1 MVRTALTRLDADQS
15 GFGIVEVLVASV
27 LLAVGI
33 LATISALDGAAKGTY
48 SAQRHEQAISLA
60 QREIEQIVA
69 QPFEEIALSTM
80 PTAVADATPNNPA
93 DPRAYIAGT
102 NFMIKRNYYNSAAGP
117 PPDHPDRETLVVD
130 GSSSITP
137 LTQNVP
143 LGPASA
149 GGVQP
154 EATIWRFV
162 TRREDDCAL
171 LDLPLVDL
179 CAAEQGTKR
188 ITVAVALES
197 SGNGAA
203 PSKPTYLTTVVTDP
217 DAAPLDLPLNLL
229 GL

>member
-1 MVRTALTRLDADQS
+1 MVKAALARLDADQS

-33 LATISALDGAAKGTY
+33 LATVGALEGASKGSY

-69 QPFEEIALSTM
+69 RPFADIALNTM
-80 PTAVADATPNNPA
+80 PTAVVDPTPNNPS

-102 NFMIKRNYYNSAAGP
+102 DFMIKRNYYNSAAGP
-117 PPDHPDRETLVVD
+117 PPDHPDREALVVA
-130 GSSSITP
+130 GSSPIAP

-149 GGVQP
+149 GGVQT

-171 LDLPLVDL
+171 LDLPLLDL

-188 ITVAVALES
+188 VTVAVALEPAGS
-197 SGNGAA
+197 GAA
-203 PSKPTYLTTVVTDP
+203 PNKPTYLTTVVTDP
-217 DAAPLDLPLNLL
+217 QAAPLDLPLNLL